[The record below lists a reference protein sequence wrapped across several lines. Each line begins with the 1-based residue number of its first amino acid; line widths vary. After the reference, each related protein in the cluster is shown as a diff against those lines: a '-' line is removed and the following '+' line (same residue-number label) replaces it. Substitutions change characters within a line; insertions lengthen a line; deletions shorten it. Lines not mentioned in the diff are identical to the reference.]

1 MTDQEL
7 DELAR
12 SVEDLKRAVKKNDPF
27 LRSIL
32 ASRGWGALAFFA
44 SVCVTIFTLPAH
56 FLSER
61 YGSFDAIP
69 PALPGGTLAH
79 PRDIPHPRLHLEK
92 SFCFVAGAREAEE
105 GAGILSILNAL
116 FGGLSF
122 HMALPFFVA
131 TVVTLAF
138 AFSIG
143 HAWISAP
150 AIAILVC
157 FWTNSLASTTDRRG
171 YFLLGWWSLLSG
183 AAGLFFVE
191 RAPFS
196 GSSSSTEA
204 SATSS
209 PRRRLSPSIL
219 ERRRADG
226 RE

>member
-27 LRSIL
+27 LRNIL

-44 SVCVTIFTLPAH
+44 SACITLFTLPAH

-61 YGSFDAIP
+61 YGSFDSIP
-69 PALPGGTLAH
+69 PLYRAGLWLILAIFLIPGSIWKVILL
-79 PRDIPHPRLHLEK
+79 RRR
-92 SFCFVAGAREAEE
+92 AREAEE

-138 AFSIG
+138 AFTIG

-191 RAPFS
+191 RAPFLWLFIIY
-196 GSSSSTEA
+196 GGLCYLFTAETIVA
-204 SATSS
+204 
-209 PRRRLSPSIL
+209 SIL